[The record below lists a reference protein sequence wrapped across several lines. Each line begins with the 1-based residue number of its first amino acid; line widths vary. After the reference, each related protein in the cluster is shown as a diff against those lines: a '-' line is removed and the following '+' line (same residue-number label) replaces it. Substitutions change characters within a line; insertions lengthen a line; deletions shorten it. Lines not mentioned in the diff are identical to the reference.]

1 MGISKIDTR
10 HETNRY
16 PLHSYLTLT
25 QKASDTNPNP
35 NPPEGR
41 ELEMPLL
48 FGSPPRRI
56 RLVGLIRLIRPNKP
70 YKRKMIGKCLII
82 RCFAKGGLLASKTRP
97 FTKQ

>member
-16 PLHSYLTLT
+16 PLHNYLTPT
-25 QKASDTNPNP
+25 QKASDTHP
-35 NPPEGR
+35 NPPEGM
-41 ELEMPLL
+41 ELEMPLP

-56 RLVGLIRLIRPNKP
+56 RLVGLIRLIRPNKL
-70 YKRKMIGKCLII
+70 YKSKVAGKCLII
-82 RCFAKGGLLASKTRP
+82 RCFAKGGLLVSKTRP